1 MRWLLLTTVLFVV
14 LPGCGRHVPPL
25 PRASQAEVSPPPA
38 ELDWQTVHEGYVEKK
53 LRSMDNQTST
63 FIFRDGASF
72 DVPVSLL
79 PKGKSC
85 RPGWYGRLEE
95 KAGRYRLTP
104 IAIEVFE
111 RPGRS

>member
-1 MRWLLLTTVLFVV
+1 MRWSPLILILIIPLCGCTRPVSLPKALT
-14 LPGCGRHVPPL
+14 
-25 PRASQAEVSPPPA
+25 AEVTPLLA
-38 ELDWQTVHEGYVEKK
+38 ERDWSIVYEGYIEKK

-79 PKGKSC
+79 LGGQSC

-104 IAIEVFE
+104 IAVEVFE
-111 RPGRS
+111 RPARS